1 MAKKAGP
8 MELSTEATTSRGRRM
23 EKENSLLQMLLF
35 TREVS
40 NSMRFQ
46 AKELINGLMARF
58 ISDIGSTTRWTEK
71 DI

>member
-1 MAKKAGP
+1 MA
-8 MELSTEATTSRGRRM
+8 LSIEATTSRGRRT

-46 AKELINGLMARF
+46 ARGLTNGLMARF
-58 ISDIGSTTRWTEK
+58 ISDTGSTTRWTEK

>member
-1 MAKKAGP
+1 MVKKAGQ
-8 MELSTEATTSRGRRM
+8 MVLSTEATTSKGRRT
-23 EKENSLLQMLLF
+23 EKENFPLPMLLF

-46 AKELINGLMARF
+46 ARGLISGLMARF
-58 ISDIGSTTRWTEK
+58 ISDTGSTTRWMEK